1 MEMFISQE
9 LGSIYV
15 LNQDGGLM
23 SRPLSSNDDIF
34 DTDYGDFYDVEME
47 KFDEFEKESVEE
59 IKKSLQKLRNA
70 KAY

>member
-1 MEMFISQE
+1 MEMFISQQ
-9 LGSIYV
+9 LIAIYI

-23 SRPLSSNDDIF
+23 FRPLSNNNDIF

-47 KFDEFEKESVEE
+47 KLDELEKESVEE

>member
-1 MEMFISQE
+1 MEMFISQQ
-9 LGSIYV
+9 LNAIYI

-23 SRPLSSNDDIF
+23 FRPFLNNDDIF

-47 KFDEFEKESVEE
+47 KFDEFEKESIEE